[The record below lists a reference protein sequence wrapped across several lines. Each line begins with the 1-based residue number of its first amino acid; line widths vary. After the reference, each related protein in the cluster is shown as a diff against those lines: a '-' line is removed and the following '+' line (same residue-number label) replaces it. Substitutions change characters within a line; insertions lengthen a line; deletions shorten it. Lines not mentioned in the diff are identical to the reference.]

1 MRISLTG
8 EVSNKINLPQIFWS
22 AVIFLIHKRLYFIY
36 ELVIIYT
43 KCMIFKGRNEKM
55 EIGASSSC
63 FYPLETE
70 KSFQLLCENGFK
82 NIEIFFNS
90 PSETSLSFVRELKTV
105 KDFYGVNVTSVHPYE
120 SFGEGYNF
128 FSHYYRRYED
138 ACENYKRFFSAAAE
152 LGADYVIMHG
162 AKHGADICDEEYAE
176 RFTRLNEIAMGFGC
190 FMAHE
195 NVVNFSGERPELMS
209 LLKQYGKE
217 NFKMVLDV
225 KQARKA
231 NILPIEYIKAA
242 GESIAHV
249 HLSDCS
255 ERSMCTPPSRKG
267 LFDFRE
273 LFTQLE
279 GINYKGKYIIELYS
293 DGFDG
298 IEDII
303 ASAKYLAEVRVSLFE
318 KMSFNPPR

>member
-1 MRISLTG
+1 M
-8 EVSNKINLPQIFWS
+8 K
-22 AVIFLIHKRLYFIY
+22 
-36 ELVIIYT
+36 
-43 KCMIFKGRNEKM
+43 
-55 EIGASSSC
+55 IGASSSC

-70 KSFQLLCENGFK
+70 KSFQLLCENDFK
-82 NIEIFFNS
+82 DIEIFFNS
-90 PSETSLSFVRELKTV
+90 PSETSSSFVRELKAI
-105 KDFYGVNVTSVHPYE
+105 KDFYGVSVPSLHPYE

-152 LGADYVIMHG
+152 LGARYVIMHG
-162 AKHGADICDEEYAE
+162 AKYGADICDGEYAE
-176 RFTRLNEIAMGFGC
+176 RFTRLNEIAMTFGC

-195 NVVNFSGERPELMS
+195 NVVDFSGQRPELMKLMKS
-209 LLKQYGKE
+209 YGKE

-231 NILPIEYIKAA
+231 KIQPKEYIEAV
-242 GESIAHV
+242 GESIIHV

-255 ERSMCTPPSRKG
+255 EKSMCTPPSEKG

-273 LFTQLE
+273 LFTELK

-293 DGFDG
+293 DGFDTVQ
-298 IEDII
+298 DIVN
-303 ASAKYLAEVRVSLFE
+303 SAKYLE
-318 KMSFNPPR
+318 KILES

>member
-1 MRISLTG
+1 
-8 EVSNKINLPQIFWS
+8 
-22 AVIFLIHKRLYFIY
+22 
-36 ELVIIYT
+36 
-43 KCMIFKGRNEKM
+43 M
-55 EIGASSSC
+55 EIGASSAC

-70 KSFQLLCENGFK
+70 KSFELLCERGFR
-82 NIEIFFNS
+82 NIEIFLNS
-90 PSETSLSFVRELKTV
+90 PCETNASFIKELKTI
-105 KDFYGVNVTSVHPYE
+105 KDCYGVNVTSLHPYE

-128 FSHYYRRYED
+128 FSSYYRRYED

-176 RFTRLNEIAMGFGC
+176 RFTKLNEIAMTFGC

-195 NVVNFSGERPELMS
+195 NVVNFSGQRPEFLA
-209 LLKQYGKE
+209 LLKKYGKE

-231 NILPIEYIKAA
+231 DVLPGEYIRAI
-242 GESIAHV
+242 GENIIHV
-249 HLSDCS
+249 HLSDRS
-255 ERSMCTPPSRKG
+255 ETSLCAPPSEKG
-267 LFDFRE
+267 LFDFAQ

-279 GINYKGKYIIELYS
+279 SINYKGKYIIELYS
-293 DGFDG
+293 DGFKD

-303 ASAKYLAEVRVSLFE
+303 NSAKYLEGVMQGLNI
-318 KMSFNPPR
+318 KK